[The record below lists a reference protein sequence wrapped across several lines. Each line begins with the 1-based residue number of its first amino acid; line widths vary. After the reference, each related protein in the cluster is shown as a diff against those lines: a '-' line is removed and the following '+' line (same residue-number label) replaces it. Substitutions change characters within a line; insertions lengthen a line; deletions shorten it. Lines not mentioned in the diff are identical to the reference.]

1 KDRYVRSFSSTP
13 LISSS
18 TISSMSIRVS
28 SSSAMEL
35 STAALESWPRSSRR
49 SLSRCYWDRHRPLE
63 LAEGLDAKLSAGR
76 SRRSGR
82 CGWDGP
88 HGVFQRASLVESA
101 GKIARLLR
109 LRDARRILEQHD
121 PVSAAHL
128 PRMEITKVCQTASS
142 GILIYPVIPLTY
154 RFLNHPSSK
163 LRRIR
168 RPRTTLRGIYIIFEI
183 IVNHDAGI
191 PSSRRSALAL
201 RSAFKRAP
209 PSFWR
214 LRKGDGSD

>member
-1 KDRYVRSFSSTP
+1 MESTIWPTWSTEFDPTKDRYVRSFSSTP

-109 LRDARRILEQHD
+109 LKDADGYLNSMIRSARRISPGWRSQRYAR
-121 PVSAAHL
+121 P
-128 PRMEITKVCQTASS
+128 PRVGYLS
-142 GILIYPVIPLTY
+142 
-154 RFLNHPSSK
+154 
-163 LRRIR
+163 
-168 RPRTTLRGIYIIFEI
+168 TL
-183 IVNHDAGI
+183 
-191 PSSRRSALAL
+191 SSRLHIAS
-201 RSAFKRAP
+201 
-209 PSFWR
+209 
-214 LRKGDGSD
+214 